1 MKISLANLGR
11 SLSHTDHTQLHY
23 FWRIVGPGGLPCNV
37 IIYGGGAWGNSCPLR
52 FNASLQAFR
61 GLETSENRL
70 ESGAFILGLG
80 FPFWSEICYFPFQ
93 WFSLP
98 TFEGDNVL
106 LILCP
111 LDELSTL
118 SSCSESCG
126 LTLLST
132 SPRPPGPQCPG
143 AAMAGEEEEK
153 EMGHFLLPSPST
165 EFGSS
170 CFSFCRRVLSPEP
183 DLTGLPVVTNIV
195 LSILPHLCM
204 QSLHKSPSF
213 EPSGVSWHGESKRN
227 RAASHK
233 HREQMYRHQWGEGV
247 EDEWGDWDSHVY
259 TIDAMYKM
267 DN

>member
-1 MKISLANLGR
+1 M
-11 SLSHTDHTQLHY
+11 
-23 FWRIVGPGGLPCNV
+23 
-37 IIYGGGAWGNSCPLR
+37 
-52 FNASLQAFR
+52 
-61 GLETSENRL
+61 
-70 ESGAFILGLG
+70 
-80 FPFWSEICYFPFQ
+80 
-93 WFSLP
+93 
-98 TFEGDNVL
+98 L

-111 LDELSTL
+111 LDGLSTL

-213 EPSGVSWHGESKRN
+213 EPSGVS
-227 RAASHK
+227 
-233 HREQMYRHQWGEGV
+233 
-247 EDEWGDWDSHVY
+247 
-259 TIDAMYKM
+259 
-267 DN
+267 